1 MVFSYWKCIIKL
13 IKKIVFDFSH
23 IHKYNAYK
31 VFKYMVDIYLLLIIQ
46 WLTKQKI
53 YFLNIIY
60 VEYICGI
67 YYIYFKIYM
76 LNMYV

>member
-1 MVFSYWKCIIKL
+1 
-13 IKKIVFDFSH
+13 
-23 IHKYNAYK
+23 
-31 VFKYMVDIYLLLIIQ
+31 MVDIYLLLIIQ

-67 YYIYFKIYM
+67 LYIYFKIYM